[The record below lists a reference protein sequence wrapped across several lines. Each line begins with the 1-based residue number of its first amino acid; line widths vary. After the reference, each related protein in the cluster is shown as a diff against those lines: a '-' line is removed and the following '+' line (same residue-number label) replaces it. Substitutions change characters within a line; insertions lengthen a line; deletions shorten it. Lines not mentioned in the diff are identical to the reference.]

1 MKTDVSVF
9 GRSVVLNIWDFHLQD
24 GFNIRYSDKMRDTVV
39 AIICFGIDSGSSLLT
54 AEHKWADEV
63 KEYTTAPIILV
74 GCKSDTRQALE
85 GIQGRKKVVSTEEG
99 KALAER
105 IGAEIYL
112 ECSAVTGEGIDE
124 VFYHAARLSLR
135 PAPKLKTKES
145 KDGCVVF

>member
-1 MKTDVSVF
+1 MSDIKDDVQTSTPISQKIILVGFHGCGKTALLLRYFLRRDPTKNYILNCLDNMKTDVSVF

-74 GCKSDTRQALE
+74 GCKSDTRQ
-85 GIQGRKKVVSTEEG
+85 
-99 KALAER
+99 
-105 IGAEIYL
+105 
-112 ECSAVTGEGIDE
+112 
-124 VFYHAARLSLR
+124 
-135 PAPKLKTKES
+135 
-145 KDGCVVF
+145 